1 MTQARIS
8 GFTLV
13 ELMAVVVIL
22 AIIVGIA
29 YPSYR
34 NYMVQTRRSDAQV
47 ILTQVSHTEEKFF
60 SSCSR
65 YTTTMTGKMGD
76 CDGSGG
82 GGGLGFSNNSSPD
95 GHYQVTIAGGTIA
108 GAGTIANTYTA
119 TATPKAGGLQDG
131 NGALHIDSTGVK
143 EWNKPGAGWG
153 PWTQK

>member
-1 MTQARIS
+1 MTQARMS

-34 NYMVQTRRSDAQV
+34 NYMVQTRRSDAQA
-47 ILTQVSHTEEKFF
+47 ILTQVSHTQEKFY

-65 YTTTMTGKMGD
+65 YTMTMNTGTISA
-76 CDGSGG
+76 CS
-82 GGGLGFSNNSSPD
+82 GLGYPNNLSPD
-95 GHYQVTIAGGTIA
+95 GHYQVAITAGTIA
-108 GAGTIANTYTA
+108 GAGTANTAYTA
-119 TATPKAGGLQDG
+119 TATPKAGGLQAG
-131 NGALHIDSTGVK
+131 NGALRIDSIGVK
-143 EWNKPGAGWG
+143 QWNKPGAGWG